1 MSNTWMV
8 VAGDPAVGA
17 LVETGR
23 AIGGELVALVVGP
36 TSAAQAVAAGGVDR
50 VVHLVG
56 PQDAPYEAFAAAVA
70 EQIAAAA
77 PQIVL
82 AADRPAD
89 RALAGAVAARTGAG
103 LLGAVRQVEVVDGAV
118 QVVRDALGGIVRERL
133 AVAAPTVLVLD
144 AGGPLDTGTPVEI
157 VEVTAP
163 VAAVRVVERNAA
175 VVSGPDLRS
184 ARRVVAVG
192 RGLREKDDVAL
203 AEQLAAA
210 IDGATACSRPLAEG
224 VGYFPRDRYVG
235 VSGQQVTPDLYLAA
249 GISGQVQH
257 MVGARGARVIVAI
270 NTDKDA
276 SIFRECD
283 YGVVGDLYELL
294 PALTAA
300 LAR

>member
-1 MSNTWMV
+1 MSTTWIV

-36 TSAAQAVAAGGVDR
+36 ASAAQAVAAGGVDR
-50 VVHLVG
+50 VVHVVG
-56 PQDAPYEAFAAAVA
+56 PQDAPDEAFAAAVA
-70 EQIAAAA
+70 EQVAAAA
-77 PQIVL
+77 PQVVL

-144 AGGPLDTGTPVEI
+144 AGGPLDAGTPVEI
-157 VEVTAP
+157 VEVTAT
-163 VAAVRVVERNAA
+163 VAAVRVVERHAA

-192 RGLREKDDVAL
+192 RGLRAKDDVAL

-235 VSGQQVTPDLYLAA
+235 VSGQQLAPDLYLAA

-257 MVGARGARVIVAI
+257 MVGARGARVVVAI

-276 SIFRECD
+276 PILRECD

>member
-1 MSNTWMV
+1 
-8 VAGDPAVGA
+8 
-17 LVETGR
+17 
-23 AIGGELVALVVGP
+23 
-36 TSAAQAVAAGGVDR
+36 
-50 VVHLVG
+50 
-56 PQDAPYEAFAAAVA
+56 
-70 EQIAAAA
+70 
-77 PQIVL
+77 
-82 AADRPAD
+82 
-89 RALAGAVAARTGAG
+89 
-103 LLGAVRQVEVVDGAV
+103 

>member
-144 AGGPLDTGTPVEI
+144 TGGLTSPLFFTIDFLLFGLSLLFNPSLGLLVGLALSLLFLLNNSLI
-157 VEVTAP
+157 
-163 VAAVRVVERNAA
+163 
-175 VVSGPDLRS
+175 DLTS
-184 ARRVVAVG
+184 LTNLISLILMA
-192 RGLREKDDVAL
+192 
-203 AEQLAAA
+203 
-210 IDGATACSRPLAEG
+210 PLARFFG
-224 VGYFPRDRYVG
+224 T
-235 VSGQQVTPDLYLAA
+235 QYL
-249 GISGQVQH
+249 
-257 MVGARGARVIVAI
+257 R
-270 NTDKDA
+270 
-276 SIFRECD
+276 
-283 YGVVGDLYELL
+283 
-294 PALTAA
+294 
-300 LAR
+300 